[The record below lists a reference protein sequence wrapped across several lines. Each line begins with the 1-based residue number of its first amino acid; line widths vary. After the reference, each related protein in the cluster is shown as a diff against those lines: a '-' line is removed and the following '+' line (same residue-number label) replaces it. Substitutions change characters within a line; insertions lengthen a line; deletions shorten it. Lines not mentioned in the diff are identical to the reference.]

1 MVQTLLKTCKVRLLF
16 SQKSIRNPSET
27 IKKRGSNIDLEIDTI
42 FYRFFTDFGAL
53 LGPLGASLGTI
64 FPPKCCGCAGP
75 KRFWTRF
82 GDFCMAFPPSGASG
96 TTLGTILSPFGG
108 HFRRIL
114 VTF

>member
-1 MVQTLLKTCKVRLLF
+1 MIQTLLKTCKFRLLF
-16 SQKSIRNPSET
+16 FIRIHQKSLKNHE
-27 IKKRGSNIDLEIDTI
+27 KRGSKIDLEIDTI
-42 FYRFFTDFGAL
+42 FYRFFIDFGAL

-64 FPPKCCGCAGP
+64 FPPKCCGCAGA